1 MWLAPPEFLYPLR
14 PMKRARGL
22 LRPLFPPVFVL
33 GAALPLVAQETPA
46 AAQGTPS
53 AASDQEL
60 YGAGRGLEITLEAAR
75 EIALQQNLGLA
86 SATLDTDLA
95 LFNYRASFGTFD
107 WLFHASGGVSDTKGQ
122 KQSIF
127 GGEDVNTQNGS
138 VDFTRALATGG
149 TFKAVFS
156 TLNTKTNSTITTV
169 NPSTR
174 DIVSLTYSQ
183 PLLRGAWHDYATAA
197 QREQELLWR
206 QQMEKE
212 RQARQKLLL
221 DVSDAYWDLV
231 AARDTLDVKLS
242 GVQLA
247 KAQVDQEQKR
257 LDAGVGTR
265 LDVLQAQT
273 QVATREQERLQ
284 ADVDLRSAGDKLKAL
299 LFPGK
304 DRDRWET
311 TLLPR
316 TQLPEEI
323 SSDSTPAW
331 THALEV
337 ALDQRAELRQ
347 QRVWIDIM
355 ALRHELRRS
364 EKRPRLDLELGASS
378 EGFSGKSG
386 TAFDDSLSYANPTL
400 SASLN
405 YSIPI
410 GNTQGRWAL
419 EAAWLALRKARLDY
433 DQLESQIAAEVREAV
448 RQVLYQAESVRAAR
462 QSIELARK
470 QLEAEEARRKVEI
483 STNFQVLKF
492 QQDLVAALSSER
504 AARANFV
511 KACVALEHV
520 QGLLGDR
527 P

>member
-1 MWLAPPEFLYPLR
+1 MIPVRRPFSLLAVPLL
-14 PMKRARGL
+14 ALHG
-22 LRPLFPPVFVL
+22 PLQ
-33 GAALPLVAQETPA
+33 AAQDAPA
-46 AAQGTPS
+46 AAS
-53 AASDQEL
+53 AQEPHAAGAQEL
-60 YGAGRGLEITLEAAR
+60 YGPGRGLEITLEAAR

-86 SATLDTDLA
+86 SQSLDTDLA

-122 KQSIF
+122 AQSIF
-127 GGEDVNTQNGS
+127 GGENVNTQQGS
-138 VDFTRALATGG
+138 VDFTRNLDTGG
-149 TFKAVFS
+149 SFKATFS
-156 TLNTKTNSTITTV
+156 SLNTKTNSTITTV

-174 DIVSLTYSQ
+174 DIVSLTYTQ
-183 PLLRGAWHDYATAA
+183 PLLRGAWREYATAV
-197 QREQELLWR
+197 QRESELVWR
-206 QQMEKE
+206 QQIEKE
-212 RQARQKLLL
+212 RQARQQLLR
-221 DVSDAYWDLV
+221 DVSNAYWDLV

-242 GVQLA
+242 GVELA

-265 LDVLQAQT
+265 LDVLQAET
-273 QVATREQERLQ
+273 QVATREQERLL
-284 ADVDLRSAGDKLKAL
+284 ADVQMRSAADKLKAL

-311 TLLPR
+311 ALLPR
-316 TQLPEEI
+316 TPLPEEV
-323 SSDSTPAW
+323 STESTPAW
-331 THALEV
+331 SNVLDV
-337 ALDQRAELRQ
+337 ALDNRSELRQ
-347 QRVWIDIM
+347 QRLAIDIM
-355 ALRHELRRS
+355 ALRHDLRRS
-364 EKRPRLDLELGASS
+364 DKRPRLDLELGASS

-386 TAFDDSLSYANPTL
+386 TAFDDSLSYTNPTF
-400 SASLN
+400 SALVNFSV
-405 YSIPI
+405 PI

-419 EAAWLALRKARLDY
+419 EAAWLALRKSRLDY

-462 QSIELARK
+462 KSIELAKK

-504 AARANFV
+504 AARASFA
-511 KACVALEHV
+511 KALVALEHA